1 LRINVQPIRF
11 LCKNCDFS
19 TVKLYRILEQTQIEA
34 IKNAKI
40 PCPICNNPLDI
51 LIESMISI
59 PIQNLIFDRN
69 ISRVN
74 IDKIFID
81 LDALIRLG
89 FLGEIKIRIFNDD
102 IIFNVGINDVS
113 FCVSK
118 ELKERIDEYWKQ
130 KK

>member
-11 LCKNCDFS
+11 LCKNCSFS
-19 TVKLYRILEQTQIEA
+19 TFKLYRILEQTQIEA

-40 PCPICNNPLDI
+40 PCPICNNPLNI
-51 LIESMISI
+51 LTEPTISI
-59 PIQNLIFDRN
+59 PVQNLMFDRN
-69 ISRVN
+69 ISRIN

-89 FLGEIKIRIFNDD
+89 FLGEIKIRIFNQD
-102 IIFNVGINDVS
+102 IIINSGINDVS
-113 FCVSK
+113 ICVTE
-118 ELKERIDEYWKQ
+118 ELKKRIDEYWKQ